1 MDQSSYMPVTPVL
14 PGDMEG
20 LRLVRADAQR
30 VTHPLFVIVKPRK
43 RDSDLEGSTRVKH
56 WVRNLAGQPQFAF
69 WLPTSTDYFYPD
81 FVCELDDGRMLVVE
95 YEGEHLVASEMEKR
109 QVGEVW
115 ARTSGGTCLFLMAVK
130 KDAAGRDVRAQIEAV
145 MARS

>member
-20 LRLVRADAQR
+20 LRLVGIDAKR

-43 RDSDLEGSTRVKH
+43 RDSD
-56 WVRNLAGQPQFAF
+56 
-69 WLPTSTDYFYPD
+69 
-81 FVCELDDGRMLVVE
+81 GRLLVVE
-95 YEGEHLVASEMEKR
+95 YKGEHLVAGELEKR

-115 ARTSGGTCLFLMAVK
+115 AKSSGGKCLFMMAVK
-130 KDAAGRDVRAQIEAV
+130 KDEAGRDVSAQLDAV
-145 MARS
+145 IGGS